1 MATAH
6 AKAEHPTTRM
16 ERGQNLTRQYVTG
29 VLGPDCR
36 VLARRVYRA
45 ICTLTTKAAMIKRRC
60 GYYVLDDVDV
70 QEVEYKI

>member
-16 ERGQNLTRQYVTG
+16 ERGQNLTQQYVY
-29 VLGPDCR
+29 LS
-36 VLARRVYRA
+36 RRVYRA
-45 ICTLTTKAAMIKRRC
+45 ICTLTTKAAMTKRRC
-60 GYYVLDDVDV
+60 GYYALDDVDV